1 MSSPNSTSYT
11 RSSYVFAIGALAA
24 SAVGVLTAA
33 DRAPASLVT
42 TAIVMLCAAPVG
54 AGLYRALAPLARGAR
69 DERGAAVEGRARV
82 ALEREKTFVL
92 RSIKE
97 LEFDRAMGKISDGDF
112 AEMVSRLRARAMDLI
127 RQLDAGAIVHGD
139 EIDRELAKRL
149 ARAVEPRPPAALAA
163 ARLRCPSCL
172 RVSSPGARFCDRCGE
187 KLEGRYVHAIA

>member
-1 MSSPNSTSYT
+1 M
-11 RSSYVFAIGALAA
+11 
-24 SAVGVLTAA
+24 LTAA

-42 TAIVMLCAAPVG
+42 TAIVILCAAPVG
-54 AGLYRALAPLARGAR
+54 AGLYRLLAPLATGAR
-69 DERGAAVEGRARV
+69 DECGAAVEGRARV

-139 EIDRELAKRL
+139 EIERELAKRL
-149 ARAVEPRPPAALAA
+149 ARAAEARPSAAP

-172 RVSSPGARFCDRCGE
+172 RVSAPGARFCDRCGE